1 MACRAD
7 SSMGNRVT
15 TGFCYGSLGGGSHGD
30 DGDCIELWREYVI
43 AIFYKKEEEKKAA
56 FHGS

>member
-1 MACRAD
+1 M
-7 SSMGNRVT
+7 
-15 TGFCYGSLGGGSHGD
+15 CYGSLGGGPHGD